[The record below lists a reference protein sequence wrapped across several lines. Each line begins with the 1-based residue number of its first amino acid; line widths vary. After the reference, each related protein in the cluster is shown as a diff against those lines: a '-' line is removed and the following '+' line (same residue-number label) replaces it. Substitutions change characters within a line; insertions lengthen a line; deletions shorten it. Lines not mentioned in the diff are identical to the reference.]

1 MSFLHTHS
9 CECAKSEMDLFAI
22 PPTQTTIESGHWLP
36 FKNVSSLSDDGPLEF
51 IINGR
56 GDEFIDLSHTL
67 LQVVVKVTKDD
78 GGELTEADNVAP
90 VNNLLHSM
98 FSQVD
103 VYLNEKLISPP
114 NNTHGYKSYIETML
128 NYGHD
133 AKSSHLT
140 TALWYRDTHSKFN
153 DLSDA
158 NQGFTKRKQ
167 FASGSKQIDLIG
179 RLHGDIFNQE
189 KFLLNGVDLRIK
201 LVRSRDNFVLM
212 SASAGKLKIVDAT
225 LLIRRVKI
233 NPTVLLS
240 ISKVLENTPAK
251 YPITRTEIKVLTLPA
266 GIQSKSL
273 DNIFLGQQPKRIVVG
288 FVTNK
293 AFNGHYG
300 SNPFNFEHFNM
311 NFFALYADGVQIPSK
326 PLQPDFAAGNPLFV
340 NLYQTLFS
348 GTGIHFSNE
357 GSDIGREHYAGGYC
371 LMAFDLTPDLSANC
385 STHWNL
391 VKNGSLRVEVGFTRA
406 LTETINCIVYAEF
419 DNVIEIDKNRNVIVD
434 YGS

>member
-1 MSFLHTHS
+1 
-9 CECAKSEMDLFAI
+9 
-22 PPTQTTIESGHWLP
+22 
-36 FKNVSSLSDDGPLEF
+36 
-51 IINGR
+51 
-56 GDEFIDLSHTL
+56 
-67 LQVVVKVTKDD
+67 
-78 GGELTEADNVAP
+78 
-90 VNNLLHSM
+90 
-98 FSQVD
+98 
-103 VYLNEKLISPP
+103 
-114 NNTHGYKSYIETML
+114 
-128 NYGHD
+128 
-133 AKSSHLT
+133 LT
-140 TALWYRDTHSKFN
+140 TALWYRDSHSKFN

-240 ISKVLENTPAK
+240 ISKVLENTTAK

-293 AFNGHYG
+293 RLMGTT
-300 SNPFNFEHFNM
+300 
-311 NFFALYADGVQIPSK
+311 ALIRSI
-326 PLQPDFAAGNPLFV
+326 LN
-340 NLYQTLFS
+340 
-348 GTGIHFSNE
+348 I
-357 GSDIGREHYAGGYC
+357 
-371 LMAFDLTPDLSANC
+371 LT
-385 STHWNL
+385 
-391 VKNGSLRVEVGFTRA
+391 
-406 LTETINCIVYAEF
+406 
-419 DNVIEIDKNRNVIVD
+419 
-434 YGS
+434 